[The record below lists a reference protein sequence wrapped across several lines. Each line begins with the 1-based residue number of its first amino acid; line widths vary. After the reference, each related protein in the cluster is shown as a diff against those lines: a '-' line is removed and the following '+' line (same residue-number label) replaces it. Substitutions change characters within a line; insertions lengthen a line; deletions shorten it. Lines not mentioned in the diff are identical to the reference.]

1 MAPFLFS
8 RSVPVTK
15 PTVEIVRPRL
25 VLATTLLPDGD
36 AGERALARAL
46 SGGDVAS
53 VLIDPAGRGDAAF
66 QDLAERLV
74 PLAQDAGAAAI
85 IVDDTRC
92 AGRVKAD
99 GLHVRG
105 GDLEALGEAI
115 ARFAPRQIVGAS
127 GFATRHEALEAGERM
142 PDYILFG
149 EIGAEAGDAADAAD
163 LALASWW
170 ADIVELPVILAGG
183 ASLDTL
189 EDAANSGAEF
199 ILLSR
204 AVFGVQGQEAA
215 AVAAANA
222 VFDAVLRNG
231 AEGSAV
237 A

>member
-1 MAPFLFS
+1 MTQL
-8 RSVPVTK
+8 TGD
-15 PTVEIVRPRL
+15 IVRPRL
-25 VLATTLLPDGD
+25 VLTTTLLPDGE
-36 AGERALARAL
+36 AGARALARAL

-66 QDLAERLV
+66 QAFAERLA

-99 GLHVRG
+99 GLHVTG
-105 GDLEALGEAI
+105 GDIEALGEAM

-149 EIGAEAGDAADAAD
+149 VIGGDTADGPDADD

-170 ADIVELPVILAGG
+170 ADIVELPAILAGG
-183 ASLDTL
+183 SAMDRL
-189 EDAANSGAEF
+189 EEAARSGAEF

-204 AVFGVQGQEAA
+204 AVFGVTGQEAT

-222 VFDAVLRNG
+222 VFDRI
-231 AEGSAV
+231 AEGSA
-237 A
+237 AA